1 MRPSRYREAE
11 VGVGKAQLPQRSANV
26 SKMSRRH
33 TKLEKRR
40 PEVDAPRQPNHQ
52 PQWRQAT
59 SEAAGHEEQKAQVPW
74 LMGNLEQMSV
84 PAFSTESASGNN
96 GPSINYSL

>member
-1 MRPSRYREAE
+1 MRPSCNREAE

-26 SKMSRRH
+26 SKLSRRH

-52 PQWRQAT
+52 PQWKEATVRQAH
-59 SEAAGHEEQKAQVPW
+59 AEEE
-74 LMGNLEQMSV
+74 GNRAPQPGWNLNQLDQMTV
-84 PAFSTESASGNN
+84 PAFSPVHTSNNDSA
-96 GPSINYSL
+96 INS

>member
-1 MRPSRYREAE
+1 M
-11 VGVGKAQLPQRSANV
+11 GKAQLPQRSANV

-40 PEVDAPRQPNHQ
+40 PEVDAPRQPKCN
-52 PQWRQAT
+52 
-59 SEAAGHEEQKAQVPW
+59 EAVGQEEQRAQVPW

-96 GPSINYSL
+96 GSSINYSL